1 MSDDDEEQVDGD
13 TNMFDSGLDVSDS
26 MGFGLPTEI
35 ECSLM
40 EWVRQ
45 ELKHELKQS
54 CKQCLRRY
62 VLQGQAPT
70 AFQDMKVVGLADAI
84 EGRVNVI
91 LHNGQMLRCTFRIY
105 PSSSLANDCIAGMA
119 EGLEAN
125 LYNHFTVLL
134 WGNCD
139 STHLTWRMTWHEYQA
154 YLILIVNDYSAKWE
168 NVRLNILCL

>member
-91 LHNGQMLRCTFRIY
+91 LHNGQGWLRDLKLIYTITLQFFFGEIATQRI
-105 PSSSLANDCIAGMA
+105 
-119 EGLEAN
+119 
-125 LYNHFTVLL
+125 
-134 WGNCD
+134 
-139 STHLTWRMTWHEYQA
+139 
-154 YLILIVNDYSAKWE
+154 
-168 NVRLNILCL
+168 